1 MRRIISNR
9 KLNSWKFK
17 NEKNKQM
24 SISSKKGICQNKYFD
39 NTRITFTSEVKQNI
53 TEFLQKTLDL
63 IISHK
68 WNNKESNTEQLEIV
82 NIFIEYFAAFKI

>member
-1 MRRIISNR
+1 
-9 KLNSWKFK
+9 
-17 NEKNKQM
+17 M

-68 WNNKESNTEQLEIV
+68 
-82 NIFIEYFAAFKI
+82 